1 MTDVR
6 VYLDMARLEAEE
18 RHRVYSQ
25 VRLAY
30 SLGLIHPFGLG
41 AVEAW
46 LGKRLL
52 AMGRW
57 LLTLAGES
65 ETERDQPRLPSP
77 A

>member
-6 VYLDMARLEAEE
+6 VYLDMVRLEAEE
-18 RHRVYSQ
+18 RYRTYDR

-30 SLGLIHPFGLG
+30 SLGLIHPVGLG
-41 AVEAW
+41 ALEAW

-52 AMGRW
+52 ALGRW

-65 ETERDQPRLPSP
+65 ETGRDQTRLPSP
-77 A
+77 T